1 MGRRERSALSR
12 FREGGHAWWE
22 TAITDV
28 QPGRIVIRGERIEHL
43 IESMSYAGV
52 VGLMVGN
59 LRLSNAQARLLEA
72 ALIAG
77 VDHGV
82 RAPSIAAARMA
93 ATCGVP
99 LNCAVATGINLLGD
113 DHGGAGE
120 ACMELLY
127 EAATRSAA
135 DATSLESV
143 ATTLIAERLRSDGR
157 IPGFGHQLH
166 KDEDPRR
173 SPMLRL
179 IERAIAAGEIKGSF
193 ARAGLALEV
202 ALAQAKGRTLGL
214 NVDGVTAIVYCELGL
229 PPAAAKGLFCLSR
242 GVGIVAHALEEMQSG
257 TRIKGPCPPGDELV
271 KYVGPPET
279 S

>member
-22 TAITDV
+22 TAISDV

-43 IESMSYAGV
+43 IESTSYAGV
-52 VGLMVGN
+52 VGLLVGN
-59 LRLSNAQARLLEA
+59 LRLSNVQARLLEA

-120 ACMELLY
+120 QCMELFY
-127 EAATRSAA
+127 EAEARVAA
-135 DATSLESV
+135 DSTSLESV
-143 ATTLIAERLRSDGR
+143 ATTLIAERLGSDER

-179 IERAIAAGEIKGSF
+179 IDSAIAAGEIKGTF
-193 ARAGLALEV
+193 ARAALALEA
-202 ALAQAKGRTLGL
+202 ALGRAKGRTLGL

-257 TRIKGPCPPGDELV
+257 TRIKGPCPPGDDLV
-271 KYVGPPET
+271 KYVGPAET

>member
-22 TAITDV
+22 TAISDV
-28 QPGRIVIRGERIEHL
+28 RPGRIVIRGERIEHL

-52 VGLMVGN
+52 VGLIVGN
-59 LRLSNAQARLLEA
+59 LRLSQAQSRLLEA
-72 ALIAG
+72 ALVAG

-82 RAPSIAAARMA
+82 RAPSVAAARMA

-120 ACMELLY
+120 QCMELLY
-127 EAATRSAA
+127 EAATRVAA
-135 DATSLESV
+135 DPTSSESV
-143 ATTLIAERLRSDGR
+143 ATSLIAERLGSGQR

-173 SPMLRL
+173 RPMLRL
-179 IERAIAAGEIKGSF
+179 IEGAIAAGEVKGSF
-193 ARAGLALEV
+193 ARAALALEA
-202 ALAQAKGRTLGL
+202 ALVREKGRSLGL

-257 TRIKGPCPPGDELV
+257 MRIKGPCPPSDDLV
-271 KYVGPPET
+271 KYVGPAET
-279 S
+279 G

>member
-12 FREGGHAWWE
+12 FRQGGHAWWE
-22 TAITDV
+22 TAISDI

-43 IESMSYAGV
+43 VESMSYAGV

-59 LRLSNAQARLLEA
+59 LRLSNPQARLLEA

-77 VDHGV
+77 VDHGA

-120 ACMELLY
+120 QCMELLY
-127 EAATRSAA
+127 EAAARSAV
-135 DATSLESV
+135 DATSLASV
-143 ATTLIAERLRSDGR
+143 ATTLIAERLRSDEK

-179 IERAIAAGEIKGSF
+179 IDGAIAAGEIKGSF

-257 TRIKGPCPPGDELV
+257 ARIKGPCPPGDDLV
-271 KYVGPPET
+271 KYVGPAET
-279 S
+279 T

>member
-22 TAITDV
+22 TAISDV
-28 QPGRIVIRGERIEHL
+28 RPGRIVIRGERIEHL

-52 VGLMVGN
+52 VGLIVGN
-59 LRLSNAQARLLEA
+59 LRLSQAQSRLLEA
-72 ALIAG
+72 ALVAG
-77 VDHGV
+77 VDHGL
-82 RAPSIAAARMA
+82 RAPSVAAARMA

-120 ACMELLY
+120 QCMELLY
-127 EAATRSAA
+127 EAATRVAA
-135 DATSLESV
+135 DPTSSESV
-143 ATTLIAERLRSDGR
+143 ATSLIAERLGSGQR

-173 SPMLRL
+173 RPMLRL
-179 IERAIAAGEIKGSF
+179 IEGAIAAGEVKGPF
-193 ARAGLALEV
+193 ARAALALEA
-202 ALAQAKGRTLGL
+202 ALVREKGRSLGL

-257 TRIKGPCPPGDELV
+257 TRIKGPCPPGDDLV
-271 KYVGPPET
+271 KYVGPAET
-279 S
+279 G

>member
-1 MGRRERSALSR
+1 MGRREPSALSR
-12 FREGGHAWWE
+12 FRQGGHAWWE
-22 TAITDV
+22 TAISDV
-28 QPGRIVIRGERIEHL
+28 QPGRIVVRGERIEHL

-99 LNCAVATGINLLGD
+99 LNCAVATGIKLLGD

-120 ACMELLY
+120 QCMDLIY

-143 ATTLIAERLRSDGR
+143 ATTLIAERLRSDER

-179 IERAIAAGEIKGSF
+179 IDGAIAAGEIKGSF
-193 ARAGLALEV
+193 ARAALALEV
-202 ALAQAKGRTLGL
+202 ALARAKGRTLGL

-257 TRIKGPCPPGDELV
+257 TRIKGPCPPGDDLV
-271 KYVGPPET
+271 KYVGPAET